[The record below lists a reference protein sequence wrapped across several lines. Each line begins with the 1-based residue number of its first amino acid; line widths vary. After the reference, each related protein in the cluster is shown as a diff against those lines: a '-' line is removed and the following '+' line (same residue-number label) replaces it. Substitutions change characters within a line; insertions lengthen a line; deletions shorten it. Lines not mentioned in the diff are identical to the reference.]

1 MSNLR
6 IWEDVR
12 TVPETAKKR
21 IPAGRLKDFTDINPM
36 WRIKKLTELFGP
48 CGVGWYY
55 DITDKRTVDGAD
67 GQIVAIV
74 DINLFV
80 KIDGEWSK
88 PIAGT
93 GGSMLVAKEQ
103 TGPYTSDECFKM
115 ALTDAISVSCKA
127 LGFGADVYWEKDS
140 NKYDMPEK
148 PSKTETKPAKTER
161 PDVLTGVQRNQIA
174 NACKENNV
182 SGDQLREL
190 LDNMGYA
197 DIKLSEIPST
207 EFQRIIEQISGV
219 ALPFNL

>member
-1 MSNLR
+1 MFIGKGFQQIR
-6 IWEDVR
+6 H
-12 TVPETAKKR
+12 
-21 IPAGRLKDFTDINPM
+21 AG
-36 WRIKKLTELFGP
+36 
-48 CGVGWYY
+48 
-55 DITDKRTVDGAD
+55 
-67 GQIVAIV
+67 
-74 DINLFV
+74 
-80 KIDGEWSK
+80 
-88 PIAGT
+88 
-93 GGSMLVAKEQ
+93 
-103 TGPYTSDECFKM
+103 
-115 ALTDAISVSCKA
+115 
-127 LGFGADVYWEKDS
+127 
-140 NKYDMPEK
+140 K